1 MRFGKAFLTTPN
13 GRAETFF
20 SYFNQLKNE
29 MMLVDN
35 HIKNMYYEFKYIE
48 KFTINRKYVSPSD
61 TSRDS
66 R

>member
-1 MRFGKAFLTTPN
+1 M
-13 GRAETFF
+13 FF
-20 SYFNQLKNE
+20 SYFNQPKNE